1 MRVTFD
7 TMGRLG
13 NILSHAGETSIHSTR
28 IEDVLEFFTTG
39 VAFLALFIAIISPLG
54 TLFLLAQNANLRRAL
69 GELERR
75 TQALESRPASLISPT
90 PPATLSPASSQPQR
104 PEAHTDEPPVAT
116 AASTAPQGEG
126 DSTAPEAQ
134 SVHAT
139 QDEPSS
145 QDEAQD
151 ATEDAKPEDAPAE
164 DLGSEADEPAAAA
177 RTDTSDSARPA
188 PPPSPDATQDGD
200 DGEQRAPLR
209 GPSPDQTTPAPA
221 TPSRPPSSATAEGR
235 KPRPSGGSLEE
246 TLGSTVAVWGGAI
259 ALALAAA
266 MLVQYGIQNAVLSP
280 AMRVALGGAVSL
292 LMVIGGEVAF
302 RRVRP
307 VGGGL
312 VGAGIV
318 GLYATFGASAALY
331 EMLSPLLAM
340 GLMILTTL
348 TAAFLSIRHKL
359 LIIAVIGLIGGFL
372 TPLLVGVS
380 SDSPMG
386 FLIYLLVLHC
396 GVVAVVHWRCWPSLL
411 MMAAGMTFVAEMGW
425 LLQGPREVSWSFI
438 TLAELL
444 MVPGVLASVL
454 GVGLDLRPTAR
465 PGHTARDT
473 DDEQTW
479 SERWGAAAA
488 HPWARTNL
496 HAAILPT
503 MVVLATAA
511 LWWRYPAGIWWTQVL
526 PGALALGLVVSH
538 RKHLISMPVAAC
550 GVLLM
555 QQWVYLIDIE
565 PSHVAAIQVFL
576 NVAVLYVGGFVFIAL
591 RRPRQ
596 FSAPCAA
603 IIIAL
608 IQYLIGLLHAMGHAD
623 GEFGWPTALYWGV
636 FTVMLGGG
644 FALSAWGAHR
654 RHLATLDDERAQDAD
669 KPAAASRTMSI
680 GAALFLFIAAPVA
693 LEGNT
698 LTLAMLTY
706 VAATTA
712 SARVTRHD
720 EPAVLGLVALTLVA
734 CRLLLPTGAHEL
746 TGSLPLINWIALIYV
761 PAIGATLWAGWH
773 LDRTERWSGTS
784 TRCIRLLGLAFFLA
798 WITLEIRHFYHPDWL
813 GQATRAE
820 QLTYSIGWAS
830 VGFGALLYGLWRR
843 NAVSRWVSL
852 VLIGGTA
859 FKVFLLDLA
868 FLDGLWRVASLAG
881 LGVVLIALATLY
893 RLYVFPSKDDDE
905 P

>member
-1 MRVTFD
+1 M
-7 TMGRLG
+7 
-13 NILSHAGETSIHSTR
+13 
-28 IEDVLEFFTTG
+28 EFFTTG
-39 VAFLALFIAIISPLG
+39 VAFLALFIAVISPLG
-54 TLFLLAQNANLRRAL
+54 MLFLLVQNADLRRAL
-69 GELERR
+69 DKLEGRM
-75 TQALESRPASLISPT
+75 QALESRPAS
-90 PPATLSPASSQPQR
+90 PATLSHEASSASDQTPQPKAR
-104 PEAHTDEPPVAT
+104 ADEPPDATPVAAAT
-116 AASTAPQGEG
+116 APAVTTTDLSEREAVPDVASSHEATTQGEETSTAHL
-126 DSTAPEAQ
+126 
-134 SVHAT
+134 HAT

-145 QDEAQD
+145 QGEAHAQPDSETTDD
-151 ATEDAKPEDAPAE
+151 AEPEDAPTSE
-164 DLGSEADEPAAAA
+164 LGSEADELEVDAP
-177 RTDTSDSARPA
+177 TDTSASTPPA
-188 PPPSPDATQDGD
+188 PPPSPDALD
-200 DGEQRAPLR
+200 DGHDREQRAPLE
-209 GPSPDQTTPAPA
+209 GSSPDRATPA
-221 TPSRPPSSATAEGR
+221 PSSATAR
-235 KPRPSGGSLEE
+235 KDKPKPAGGSLEK

-318 GLYATFGASAALY
+318 GLYATFGAAAALY

-396 GVVAVVHWRCWPSLL
+396 GVVAVVHWRRWPSLL
-411 MMAAGMTFVAEMGW
+411 MMAAAMTFVAELGW

-454 GVGLDLRPTAR
+454 SVGLDPRTTAR
-465 PGHTARDT
+465 SGDTARDT

-479 SERWGAAAA
+479 SERWGLAAA

-511 LWWRYPAGIWWTQVL
+511 VWWRYPAGIWWTQVL

-596 FSAPCAA
+596 FSAACAA

-608 IQYLIGLLHAMGHAD
+608 IQYLMGLLHAMGHAD

-654 RHLATLDDERAQDAD
+654 RHLATLDDEHAVGDEHALDAD
-669 KPAAASRTMSI
+669 KPAAASRTLSI
-680 GAALFLFIAAPVA
+680 GAALFVFIAAPVA

-698 LTLAMLTY
+698 LTLAMLAYIAVMT
-706 VAATTA
+706 AA
-712 SARVTRHD
+712 ARLTRHD
-720 EPAVLGLVALTLVA
+720 EPAVMGLVALTLVA
-734 CRLLLPTGAHEL
+734 FRLLLPIGAHEL
-746 TGSLPLINWIALIYV
+746 TGSLPLINGIALLYA

-773 LDRTERWSGTS
+773 LDRTERWSDTS
-784 TRCIRLLGLAFFLA
+784 TLCIRMLGLVFFLA

-820 QLTYSIGWAS
+820 QLTYSMGWAS

-893 RLYVFPSKDDDE
+893 RLYVFPDEDDDE